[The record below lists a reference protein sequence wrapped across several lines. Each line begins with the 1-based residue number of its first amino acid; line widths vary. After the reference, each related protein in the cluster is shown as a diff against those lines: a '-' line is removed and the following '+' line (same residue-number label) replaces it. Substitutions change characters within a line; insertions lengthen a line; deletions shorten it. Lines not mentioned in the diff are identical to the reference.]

1 MSLAEEVDV
10 LRQIALFERMEPAK
24 LKLLCHDQRPGSPFR
39 PGGTM
44 MRQGDD
50 GDAAYVVITG
60 ASANVLVNTPSG
72 PLKVAELGA
81 GQIVGEIAIL
91 VDIPRTATVEAQ
103 DELVALKISKDNF
116 LRLLNSSPQV
126 GIEVIRVLASRL
138 ENTTNPTPR
147 SHREITEVSRLD
159 SAIRRLEAQR
169 ACLNRAAAMVK
180 GCARHRAGA
189 WSRQWPNLRPP
200 QSITA
205 P

>member
-1 MSLAEEVDV
+1 MGDAEHLKGFDRAAEVAGGKVVNVENASLGCGRTGELRKLSMSLAEEVDV

-24 LKLLCHDQRPGSPFR
+24 LKLLAMTSDRVTFR

-60 ASANVLVNTPSG
+60 EANVLVNTPSG

-116 LRLLNSSPQV
+116 LRLLNSSSQV
-126 GIEVIRVLASRL
+126 GIEIIRVLASRL
-138 ENTTNPTPR
+138 ENTTNQL
-147 SHREITEVSRLD
+147 RE
-159 SAIRRLEAQR
+159 AIA
-169 ACLNRAAAMVK
+169 K
-180 GCARHRAGA
+180 I
-189 WSRQWPNLRPP
+189 PK
-200 QSITA
+200 
-205 P
+205 

>member
-24 LKLLCHDQRPGSPFR
+24 LKLLAMTSDRVTFR

-50 GDAAYVVITG
+50 GDAAYVLITG
-60 ASANVLVNTPSG
+60 KANVLVNTPSG
-72 PLKVAELGA
+72 PLKVAELGD

-116 LRLLNSSPQV
+116 LRLLNNSPQV
-126 GIEVIRVLASRL
+126 GIEIIRVLASRL
-138 ENTTNPTPR
+138 ENTTNQL
-147 SHREITEVSRLD
+147 RE
-159 SAIRRLEAQR
+159 AIA
-169 ACLNRAAAMVK
+169 K
-180 GCARHRAGA
+180 I
-189 WSRQWPNLRPP
+189 PK
-200 QSITA
+200 
-205 P
+205 